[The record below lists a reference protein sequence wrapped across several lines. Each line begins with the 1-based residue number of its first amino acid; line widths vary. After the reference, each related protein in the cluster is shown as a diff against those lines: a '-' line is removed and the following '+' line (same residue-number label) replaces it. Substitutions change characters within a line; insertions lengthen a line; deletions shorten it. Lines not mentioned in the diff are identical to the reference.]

1 MHIHLR
7 IHHWVLWWFYIGVV
21 VGIVALVNI
30 FFRNLTRTQDHVVL
44 LVGLINWVLGGI
56 VCWAFDGITIHKLP
70 ESKKQD
76 PKAMKPK
83 AKDQEREWHPA
94 SDFLFPGRRYR

>member
-30 FFRNLTRTQDHVVL
+30 FFRNLTRTQDHVIL

-56 VCWAFDGITIHKLP
+56 VCWAFEGVTIRNLP
-70 ESKKQD
+70 EKHD
-76 PKAMKPK
+76 VKPK
-83 AKDQEREWHPA
+83 PKDQEREWHPA
-94 SDFLFPGRRYR
+94 SDFLFPGRRSR

>member
-30 FFRNLTRTQDHVVL
+30 FFRNLTRTQDHVIL
-44 LVGLINWVLGGI
+44 MVGLINWVLGGI
-56 VCWAFDGITIHKLP
+56 VCWAFEGVTIHQLP
-70 ESKKQD
+70 EAKKND
-76 PKAMKPK
+76 LKPK
-83 AKDQEREWHPA
+83 PREEREWHPA
-94 SDFLFPGRRYR
+94 SDFLFPGRRHR